1 MAFGFG
7 FGFPQLTPVPS
18 GTPAPPQTFYIL
30 MEDGN
35 KLLQEDTGKIL
46 LEAA

>member
-7 FGFPQLTPVPS
+7 FGLPKLGPTPSDNPS
-18 GTPAPPQTFYIL
+18 PPQTFYVL
-30 MEDGN
+30 MENGS
-35 KLLQEDTGKIL
+35 KLLQEDSSKLL